1 MHLPNVEYSRR
12 RWLQA
17 SLCAGAMLPAWSL
30 LAAEEPLPPHADLT
44 WYPGKDGAPQRPL
57 KTQGDW
63 QKRREAILA
72 NVKLVMGTLPAPKE
86 PVPLAMEVLET
97 TQLDFGTRQ
106 KVRYHTD
113 KEDAWVHAH
122 LFRPKGKGQLPAV
135 LCLHQTNNVGKDEPA
150 GLGGKE
156 SLHYALELAKEGF
169 VTLAPDYPSF
179 GEYKYDFASDD
190 RYISGTL
197 KAVYDNMR
205 AIDLLISLGFVNA
218 KQIGCIGHSLGGH
231 NTIFTMVHDQRIQA
245 GVSCC
250 GFTRFHKYYA
260 GDLNGWTSARYMPRI
275 KEVYGNSPDKV
286 PFDFPELLACLAPR
300 AFLTVSPTRD
310 NNFEVSGVK
319 DSIASAQPIFD
330 LLGAGKKLQA
340 LYPEAEHDFPEE
352 SRKAAYAFL
361 KEQLG

>member
-1 MHLPNVEYSRR
+1 MNQSSESLSRR
-12 RWLQA
+12 QMLVAAACAGTALSAR
-17 SLCAGAMLPAWSL
+17 SLCGAEGTLPA
-30 LAAEEPLPPHADLT
+30 HADLT
-44 WYPGKDGAPQRPL
+44 WFPDATGKAQRPV
-57 KTQGDW
+57 KTVTDW
-63 QKRREAILA
+63 EKRKADIYANILP
-72 NVKLVMGTLPAPKE
+72 VMGKLPRSE
-86 PVPLAMEVLET
+86 MPVPLAMEVLET
-97 TQLDFGTRQ
+97 HQLDFGTRQ

-113 KEDAWVHAH
+113 KADAWVHAH

-197 KAVYDNMR
+197 KAVCDNLR
-205 AIDLLISLGFVNA
+205 AVDLLISLGFVNA

-231 NTIFTMVHDQRIQA
+231 NTIFTMVHDERIQA

-250 GFTRFHKYYA
+250 GFTRFHKYYE
-260 GDLNGWTSARYMPRI
+260 GKLKGWTSARYMPKI
-275 KEVYGNSPDKV
+275 NDVYDNNPDKV

-310 NNFEVSGVK
+310 DNFEVSGVK
-319 DSIASAQPIFD
+319 DCIASAQPIFE
-330 LLGAGKKLQA
+330 LYGAGDKLQA
-340 LYPEAEHDFPEE
+340 LYPDDTHNFPPE

-361 KEQLG
+361 KKQLG

>member
-1 MHLPNVEYSRR
+1 MNQSSESLSRR
-12 RWLQA
+12 EMLIA
-17 SLCAGAMLPAWSL
+17 AACAGVALSAR
-30 LAAEEPLPPHADLT
+30 AAGAGEGATPPHADLS
-44 WYPGKDGAPQRPL
+44 WFPDAQGNAQRPL
-57 KTQGDW
+57 KTLADW
-63 QKRREAILA
+63 EKRRADIRA
-72 NVKLVMGTLPAPKE
+72 NVQLVMGKLPRPE
-86 PVPLAMEVLET
+86 MPVPLAMEVLET
-97 TQLDFGTRQ
+97 HQLDFGTRQ

-113 KEDAWVHAH
+113 KADAWVHAH

-197 KAVYDNMR
+197 KAVYDNTR
-205 AIDLLISLGFVNA
+205 AVDLLISLGFVNA

-231 NTIFTMVHDQRIQA
+231 NTIFTMVHDERIQA

-250 GFTRFHKYYA
+250 GFTRFHKYYE
-260 GDLNGWTSARYMPRI
+260 GKLKGWTSARYMPKI
-275 KEVYGNSPDKV
+275 NDVYDNNPDKV

-310 NNFEVSGVK
+310 DNFEVTGVK
-319 DSIASAQPIFD
+319 DCIASAQPIFD
-330 LLGAGKKLQA
+330 LYGAGDKLQA
-340 LYPEAEHDFPEE
+340 LYPDDTHNFPPE

-361 KEQLG
+361 KKQLG